1 MPGHRQ
7 AALVLVYAGQCWCVL
22 LLSSWR
28 SACSI
33 QARSQFSSH
42 FIIKRHSHP
51 LRPNEFYENIL
62 SAPAGHSW
70 PVNPGCLHLLYRK
83 SASLVFAIHIC
94 ICQNLHVCRLSFA
107 FYCLLFALSACRN
120 FTVNPNCR
128 QFGQDAVRTA
138 PLTRTLHLMILS
150 IQLFVGSGG
159 VCVSDSKEHS

>member
-1 MPGHRQ
+1 MQ
-7 AALVLVYAGQCWCVL
+7 ASAGASCSCPAGGARVPPKTGRSFPLIL
-22 LLSSWR
+22 LLKGIRILYAPMSFTRIS
-28 SACSI
+28 
-33 QARSQFSSH
+33 
-42 FIIKRHSHP
+42 
-51 LRPNEFYENIL
+51 L